1 MFFTWKTMTM
11 TLFRLNR
18 QSRSFLKQLANQ
30 IRANTMTIFEELE
43 VNKKIEKIAV
53 VKSSMNCT
61 YPCVSWW
68 IRRNIC
74 PYCWKHCDK
83 RKQQPWIVAVYWSLE
98 RQMYCKYVNNQQ
110 REGPAVLDSINKI
123 AVVLLSMNPTYLF
136 FCRSRRRN
144 VCPYCW
150 KSMQCYQIT
159 TVNSRGL
166 LVVRTTNLL

>member
-18 QSRSFLKQLANQ
+18 QSRSSLKQLANQ

-74 PYCWKHCDK
+74 PYCWKNCDK
-83 RKQQPWIVAVYWSLE
+83 RKQQPWIVAVYRSLE
-98 RQMYCKYVNNQQ
+98 RQMYCKYWNNIQCEGLAIRCGFWWLQQKMYVRYVNNQQ
-110 REGPAVLDSINKI
+110 CETQAVNDFK
-123 AVVLLSMNPTYLF
+123 
-136 FCRSRRRN
+136 
-144 VCPYCW
+144 
-150 KSMQCYQIT
+150 KKYQ
-159 TVNSRGL
+159 
-166 LVVRTTNLL
+166 